1 MIFKYLTK
9 SFYINL
15 SIIFLIFFLDRASKL
30 YVIYLDKKNL
40 NSKLFSSEFLNID
53 LIWNEG
59 IAFGLFS
66 FNQNNLGSDIFN
78 SAYLN
83 IVLIWNKGIAFGLFS
98 FNESHLYNILSL
110 IISIIVV
117 ILVIMSLKSHGF
129 KRYSLLMIVGGAL
142 GNLHD
147 RIFFNAVPDFIDFHI
162 GNFHWFIFNVSD
174 IFITLGVISMIVLE
188 LADNKTEETK

>member
-1 MIFKYLTK
+1 MIFKFVSK
-9 SFYINL
+9 NFYISF
-15 SIIFLIFFLDRASKL
+15 SIVAIIYFLDRLSKIF
-30 YVIYLDKKNL
+30 VIQLDK
-40 NSKLFSSEFLNID
+40 
-53 LIWNEG
+53 
-59 IAFGLFS
+59 
-66 FNQNNLGSDIFN
+66 NNLGSDIFN

-98 FNESHLYNILSL
+98 FNEAYLYNILSI

-129 KRYSLLMIVGGAL
+129 KRYSLLMIIGGAL

-147 RIFFNAVPDFIDFHI
+147 RIFFNAVPDFIDFHV

-174 IFITLGVISMIVLE
+174 IFITLGVISMIILE
-188 LADNKTEETK
+188 LTDNKTEKEDNDKNY

>member
-1 MIFKYLTK
+1 MILKFLSKN
-9 SFYINL
+9 FYISF
-15 SIIFLIFFLDRASKL
+15 SIVALIYFLDRLTKI
-30 YVIYLDKKNL
+30 YVIQLDK
-40 NSKLFSSEFLNID
+40 
-53 LIWNEG
+53 
-59 IAFGLFS
+59 
-66 FNQNNLGSDIFN
+66 NNLGSDIFN

-98 FNESHLYNILSL
+98 FDESHLYNILSL

-147 RIFFNAVPDFIDFHI
+147 RIFFNAVPDFIDFHV

-174 IFITLGVISMIVLE
+174 IFITLGVISMIILE
-188 LADNKTEETK
+188 LAGNKTEKQNND